1 MWVLTSFLSAS
12 LAIIQDWLAFVLV
25 AYVWLCYRST
35 HKHWY
40 CWEWIPSL
48 RRFLDTVNSPILSIN
63 SYFYMVEKLLR
74 CHTSILIDNIQS
86 IIYDLYFFKQV
97 NEYEKMVEVGY
108 FYNFF
113 SSLKTPFF
121 WIFKFLGCYRMI
133 LKGVLG
139 IFEIL

>member
-1 MWVLTSFLSAS
+1 MYDYAIDPLISIDTVGNEFLLFEGFWTRSIPLSYPLILTS
-12 LAIIQDWLAFVLV
+12 
-25 AYVWLCYRST
+25 
-35 HKHWY
+35 
-40 CWEWIPSL
+40 
-48 RRFLDTVNSPILSIN
+48 
-63 SYFYMVEKLLR
+63 MVEKLLR

-121 WIFKFLGCYRMI
+121 KS
-133 LKGVLG
+133 
-139 IFEIL
+139 